1 MVVGGGNNQDKAVGR
16 GGEIMIEGS
25 VGGDL
30 DGGGRVVGSGG
41 GGTIPHGTVSYMAT
55 YIGDMYRCNYSC

>member
-25 VGGDL
+25 GGGDL
-30 DGGGRVVGSGG
+30 DGGGRVVWSGG
-41 GGTIPHGTVSYMAT
+41 GSRDLLAL
-55 YIGDMYRCNYSC
+55 